1 MDPRTLVLLFAFL
14 IPSFLLGR
22 ACGREGLEHLMPR
35 PECDVAM
42 EACRQ
47 RCDERVEVARIE
59 GSETCERAGVG
70 Q

>member
-22 ACGREGLEHLMPR
+22 ACGRDGLEHLMPR

-47 RCDERVEVARIE
+47 RCNEQTEIARIE
-59 GSETCERAGVG
+59 GSEAACEKGVSE
-70 Q
+70 